1 MKTAKIIIG
10 LALLTS
16 FSAAANVSKWNVN
29 EEQGLREVIVSSKD
43 GYMLNFTCDM
53 GYKNGDA
60 DNAGDRYLF
69 LTGPDGSA
77 VDYSTAEKHIT
88 LKVGDD
94 DYEIGEVGS
103 VMGDRVW
110 YGFWS
115 DAPDAL
121 SQTVDA
127 YVDGKKIATFTMRK
141 AADIY
146 KSAPEDGCLKR
157 AK

>member
-1 MKTAKIIIG
+1 M
-10 LALLTS
+10 
-16 FSAAANVSKWNVN
+16 
-29 EEQGLREVIVSSKD
+29 
-43 GYMLNFTCDM
+43 
-53 GYKNGDA
+53 
-60 DNAGDRYLF
+60 F